1 MLPTFQT
8 EELSRRHLCTWT
20 VSILFLW
27 CSQLVHSW
35 LPDVGARLTHD
46 LGHTASIKFNGQN
59 ISRPDHFVIL
69 AQDAS
74 SVLLGGRNCVYN
86 LSVYDFAERDESRVD
101 WTSSE
106 AHSQLCL
113 LKGRSEDDCQ
123 NYIRVYVRTAEDK
136 VQICGTNS
144 YKPMCRIYAPQQGTR
159 YMIMERET
167 DGIGVCPYDPKHNS
181 TAVYAN
187 DQLFSATVADF
198 SGGDPLIYR
207 EPQRTELSDLKQLNA
222 PNFVSSIP
230 YDDYVFFFYRETAV
244 EFMNCGKVIYSRVAR
259 VCKNDKGG
267 PHQFRH
273 RWTSFLKTRLN
284 CSVPGEYP
292 FYFDEIQ
299 STSDVVKGRYSSNIS
314 TDIIYGTLTTP
325 TNAIGGSAI
334 CAYRM
339 QDILAAFEG
348 AFKEQEGINSN
359 WLPVSKEKVPEP
371 RPGSCV
377 RDSRILPENNVN
389 FVKTHSLM
397 ETAVPAMFGQP
408 ILIRVSLQYRF
419 TAIAVDPQV
428 AALDE
433 NNYDV
438 LYVGTDDGRVLKVVN
453 IPNGVFNS
461 SARGVVISE
470 SIILP
475 SGAAVKQVSVAP
487 GHGKVIVVGKSEV
500 RLTTL
505 NHCHTLYKC
514 SDCVALQDP
523 HCAWDPN
530 SGKCVSVVKARRKT
544 DLIQNILRGVDTKC
558 GSPTDIRISTKIITA
573 HILDS
578 DLSPDSPLLINNHLD
593 ALPALHS
600 AHNDPTNANNVPVTV
615 VHQEEGPVVDDDCAN
630 RIDSVDCVA
639 VPRQLVIYSAD
650 TLKLFVI
657 ICSFVTLLVGFTA
670 GFFISRR
677 MASNS
682 HGAVGHG
689 SLAGS
694 VHGPIG
700 VPVYPAAFIEQHNQ
714 LDRPG
719 SGNQSNLM
727 QHIRANKVVNVTQN
741 SSPPPKK
748 DNLDASKDLNIASD
762 GTLQKIK
769 KTYI

>member
-1 MLPTFQT
+1 MLPK
-8 EELSRRHLCTWT
+8 LPNGSDAALNWA
-20 VSILFLW
+20 LGFLLIW
-27 CSQLVHSW
+27 CSQQVHSW
-35 LPDVGARLTHD
+35 LPDVGARLTHE
-46 LGHTASIKFNGQN
+46 LGHTATIKFSGQN

-69 AQDAS
+69 AQDES

-86 LSVYDFAERDESRVD
+86 LSVYDFSERDESRVD
-101 WTSSE
+101 WTSSD

-113 LKGRSEDDCQ
+113 LKGRNEDDCQ

-187 DQLFSATVADF
+187 NQLFSATVADF

-222 PNFVSSIP
+222 PNFVSSIS
-230 YDDYVFFFYRETAV
+230 YNEYVFFFYRETAV

-299 STSDVVKGRYSSNIS
+299 STSNIVKGRYNSNLS
-314 TDIIYGTLTTP
+314 TDVIYGTLTTP

-334 CAYRM
+334 CAFRM
-339 QDILAAFEG
+339 QDILTAFEG
-348 AFKEQEGINSN
+348 SFKEQEGINSN
-359 WLPVSKEKVPEP
+359 WLPVPKDKIPEP
-371 RPGSCV
+371 RPGTCV

-428 AALDE
+428 PALDE
-433 NNYDV
+433 NNYDI
-438 LYVGTDDGRVLKVVN
+438 LFVGTDDGRVLKVVN
-453 IPNGVFNS
+453 IPNGVFNT

-470 SIILP
+470 NVILP
-475 SGAAVKQVSVAP
+475 NGGAVKQVSIAP
-487 GHGKVIVVGKSEV
+487 GHGKVIVVGTNEV
-500 RLTTL
+500 RLSTL

-530 SGKCVSVVKARRKT
+530 SGKCVSVEKARRKS
-544 DLIQNILRGVDTKC
+544 DLIQNIVRGVDAKC
-558 GSPTDIRISTKIITA
+558 GSSTDKRISPKIITA
-573 HILDS
+573 HILDT
-578 DLSPDSPLLINNHLD
+578 DLSPDSPLLTNHLD
-593 ALPALHS
+593 ALPALH
-600 AHNDPTNANNVPVTV
+600 NDPIPVTV
-615 VHQEEGPVVDDDCAN
+615 IQGDGQTTTIIDEDCAN
-630 RIDSVDCVA
+630 RIDSADCVA

-657 ICSFVTLLVGFTA
+657 ICSVVTLVVGFTA

-677 MASNS
+677 MAAN
-682 HGAVGHG
+682 GAVGQ
-689 SLAGS
+689 
-694 VHGPIG
+694 HGPCG
-700 VPVYPAAFIEQHNQ
+700 PPTGAGNGAVGLPVYPTPFIEQQHNQ
-714 LDRPG
+714 LDRLG
-719 SGNQSNLM
+719 SGNQSNFM
-727 QHIRANKVVNVTQN
+727 QNVRANKVVNVTQN